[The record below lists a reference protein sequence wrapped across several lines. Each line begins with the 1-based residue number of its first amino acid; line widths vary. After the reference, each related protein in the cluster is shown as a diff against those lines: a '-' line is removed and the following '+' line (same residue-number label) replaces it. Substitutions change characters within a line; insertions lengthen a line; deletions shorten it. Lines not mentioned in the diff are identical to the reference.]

1 MIKKLIILGLLIWA
15 LVFFYNKFMADTMGG
30 FFKGNKDNVDFFK
43 TSSPTTDKL
52 QDLEKY

>member
-30 FFKGNKDNVDFFK
+30 ICSMEPRNFFN
-43 TSSPTTDKL
+43 TSSRAGREGGETMD
-52 QDLEKY
+52 